1 MNFFFEKRE
10 LVMFCLWLCF
20 YLKKKGSRGS
30 PIQCILIYSSVKHKD
45 VKAEK
50 DKKNISVM
58 SAAPVFGHFLFRFC
72 LHCLLSLFL
81 FFVVGLIRTG
91 VPYNTL
97 GRKKG
102 IKKKEKTNV
111 NMFFFASIWTTRSAY
126 KCNVH
131 FRMSIIPILDA
142 NCNLYARQEQL
153 LFDLQNS
160 HLLQQKQQHHQQ
172 DRGISHLPIN

>member
-1 MNFFFEKRE
+1 
-10 LVMFCLWLCF
+10 
-20 YLKKKGSRGS
+20 
-30 PIQCILIYSSVKHKD
+30 
-45 VKAEK
+45 
-50 DKKNISVM
+50 M

-81 FFVVGLIRTG
+81 FFVVGLIQTG
-91 VPYNTL
+91 VPCNTL
-97 GRKKG
+97 GTKKG

-160 HLLQQKQQHHQQ
+160 HLLQQKQMQHQQ
-172 DRGISHLPIN
+172 YRGASFSISLHTCHLPTSILTYISHQIWPEVSDQNVPFSLFSIVQWSRDI

>member
-1 MNFFFEKRE
+1 MFLFEEERKSRF
-10 LVMFCLWLCF
+10 LNIV
-20 YLKKKGSRGS
+20 YLDLKN
-30 PIQCILIYSSVKHKD
+30 

-111 NMFFFASIWTTRSAY
+111 NMFFLPQFGQRAVHI
-126 KCNVH
+126 NV
-131 FRMSIIPILDA
+131 I
-142 NCNLYARQEQL
+142 C
-153 LFDLQNS
+153 
-160 HLLQQKQQHHQQ
+160 
-172 DRGISHLPIN
+172 ISECP